1 MICFKNTVGLK
12 NNIVLAYMLIKNKSP
27 SLFSDISSTI
37 IPISVTTI
45 LIISE
50 YGIVIGLQSADHLD
64 SEVRKQWEREKTAAP
79 FLKTKHNCWHEWV
92 KWNWSCNYQLNRVSC
107 HVGKLD
113 LVQVHWGYVAPPTPR
128 QPLSLTPIKIIMHF
142 LRGPPPQICNY
153 GSGLLQWSAVQTGRR
168 LTDEGSLFLGQG
180 K

>member
-50 YGIVIGLQSADHLD
+50 YGLVIGLQSADHLD
-64 SEVRKQWEREKTAAP
+64 SEVRKQREREKTAAP
-79 FLKTKHNCWHEWV
+79 FLKTKHNC
-92 KWNWSCNYQLNRVSC
+92 
-107 HVGKLD
+107 
-113 LVQVHWGYVAPPTPR
+113 
-128 QPLSLTPIKIIMHF
+128 
-142 LRGPPPQICNY
+142 
-153 GSGLLQWSAVQTGRR
+153 
-168 LTDEGSLFLGQG
+168 
-180 K
+180 

>member
-12 NNIVLAYMLIKNKSP
+12 NNIVIAYMLIKNKSP

-64 SEVRKQWEREKTAAP
+64 RSEEAARGRKNCSPFSQNKT
-79 FLKTKHNCWHEWV
+79 
-92 KWNWSCNYQLNRVSC
+92 QL
-107 HVGKLD
+107 
-113 LVQVHWGYVAPPTPR
+113 
-128 QPLSLTPIKIIMHF
+128 LT
-142 LRGPPPQICNY
+142 
-153 GSGLLQWSAVQTGRR
+153 
-168 LTDEGSLFLGQG
+168 
-180 K
+180 